1 MMINPSDHLPQ
12 HSKISMR
19 LSLFVKI
26 SIAIVCTIAIEISL
40 GDRRFSYPLKN
51 KKGDRILYLAR

>member
-19 LSLFVKI
+19 LSLLVKI
-26 SIAIVCTIAIEISL
+26 SIAIACAIAMKIRL
-40 GDRRFSYPLKN
+40 GC
-51 KKGDRILYLAR
+51 G